1 MKRAYWSLAAALATA
16 LSGTAATTLAQDA
29 DVAPLF
35 QRLDKNSDGKLTGD
49 EVPEDQQR
57 LFQRLLRLGDKN
69 GDGSLTREEF
79 AEANKQEAKPNV
91 ALGSDGDNRGDA
103 KQRFE
108 MLDRN
113 KDGKVTLEEV
123 PEPLRDRLKPLFDR
137 SGKKELT
144 FEDFSRMGQ
153 GGGRPDPAEMFK
165 RFDKNSDGK
174 LSKDELPPEARE
186 RLAPAFERL
195 GVNEITLEQ
204 FQRLGERLGR
214 PGQGNPEEMF
224 GRLDTNGDGK
234 LTLDEAPERARPLVE
249 AALRRAGK
257 DPSGSLTKDEFVKHL
272 PPPRDGEP
280 TPASERR
287 PDADRPRDTERRP
300 EGDRPRGGERA
311 PAAERRADGDRPA
324 GQPAARD
331 GERRVDGDRPR
342 DGERRPE
349 GERPRDGERPAG
361 RGLAFLQV
369 LDTNRDGRLSKEELA
384 KASDKFDELDRNHD
398 GFLDAAELAGGP
410 PPAGDRGR
418 ERGREEPA
426 RDGDARRES
435 GRVDGSRETREGPG
449 RPAGDAN
456 GRPGP
461 IFQRLDRDGDGKIS
475 KDEAPEQLK
484 ERFGMLDT
492 NGDGFLSLDEFR
504 AGAALM
510 GERLRDAGRP
520 ARQAPPE
527 ERPAQKR
534 E

>member
-16 LSGTAATTLAQDA
+16 LSGTAATALAQDA

-79 AEANKQEAKPNV
+79 AEANKQESKPNV
-91 ALGSDGDNRGDA
+91 PLGSDGDNRGDA

-123 PEPLRDRLKPLFDR
+123 PEPLRDRLKPIFER
-137 SGKKELT
+137 SGKKELS
-144 FEDFSRMGQ
+144 FEDFSRMAP
-153 GGGRPDPAEMFK
+153 GGARPDPAEMFK
-165 RFDKNSDGK
+165 RFDTNSDGK
-174 LSKDELPPEARE
+174 ISKDELPPEARE

-214 PGQGNPEEMF
+214 PSQGNPEEMF

-234 LTLDEAPERARPLVE
+234 LTLDEVPDRARPIVE

-257 DPSGSLTKDEFVKHL
+257 DAKGSLTKDEFVGNL
-272 PPPRDGEP
+272 PRDGERAP
-280 TPASERR
+280 TSERR
-287 PDADRPRDTERRP
+287 P
-300 EGDRPRGGERA
+300 
-311 PAAERRADGDRPA
+311 DGDRPA
-324 GQPAARD
+324 GQPPTRD
-331 GERRVDGDRPR
+331 GERRVDGDRPAAT
-342 DGERRPE
+342 ERRAD
-349 GERPRDGERPAG
+349 GDRPRDGERRAEGDRPREGDRPTG
-361 RGLAFLQV
+361 RGPAFLQL
-369 LDTNRDGRLSKEELA
+369 LDTNHDGQLSKDELA

-398 GFLDAAELAGGP
+398 GFLDAAELAG
-410 PPAGDRGR
+410 PPAADRGR

-426 RDGDARRES
+426 RDGEPRRES
-435 GRVDGSRETREGPG
+435 GRVEGSREGAREATPRSSGE
-449 RPAGDAN
+449 AN

-461 IFQRLDRDGDGKIS
+461 FFQRLDRDGDGKIS

-484 ERFGMLDT
+484 ERFAMMDT
-492 NGDGFLSLDEFR
+492 NGDGFLSFDEFR
-504 AGAALM
+504 AGAALA
-510 GERLRDAGRP
+510 GERVRERNRTTP
-520 ARQAPPE
+520 QSQPE
-527 ERPAQKR
+527 ERPTQKR